1 MQVFNIN
8 NNPFYLLE
16 VSPKDKRATII
27 SKAEE
32 KAFFLEG
39 DSCEAAQ
46 ATLLNPTKRL
56 IAELDWFLDVDKRTI
71 KKISKC
77 IAENK
82 EISTEGLSPIS
93 KVNALLFNFSIMQDI
108 EAYDIGFMLT
118 EIDEQFGLV
127 TIDSVIEM
135 VNTCRKEAGMKI
147 VTEAE
152 IDEAIDAKRDTIRQ
166 VFTEKLHAL
175 SDKEYMDFVSI
186 LAKQY
191 VANDDYNDGII
202 ISDALDQYEIRMQTE
217 IQKHTEAVEKHIE
230 RIKGLTDETAIKENI
245 RGLIKR
251 VKEWDVFVQ
260 PLQLRSQASGLPHDN
275 SMSLGR
281 EIRDLALYL
290 HNEKELTEIAL
301 DLVTAMQ
308 DIFAEVGDLA
318 ERLEEDAEQLENII
332 KTNKVAKE
340 LMSEMEALKSS
351 TDRMGSYTTMS
362 DVDSFIAR
370 VKRLDSTVEDS
381 DVEYELLEK
390 IRISICV
397 VAREAAIKLH
407 NNYQKTNLALKIAKA
422 LLAQFG
428 DIDELK
434 TRLQEDAQSLA
445 QQSFMLERVQAAKK
459 AQEDSARTKKIV
471 AWVFIGIILFIILIA
486 SLSECDGSSSS
497 SSSSSN
503 NGGYSSSGS
512 YYPSGGSSS
521 SSGGSS
527 GNSSNK
533 NNNNN
538 NDKIVLTSSNFE
550 DYFTITTSAEYKGNT
565 VTISYSIKP
574 KSTAYAADS
583 SSASSITVKLR
594 GGVYP
599 YSFSTSP
606 TYSSTESIT
615 LYKSSGYKK
624 SGTITVYVSSGADE
638 IYWGTDVTSAS
649 GTIYK

>member
-1 MQVFNIN
+1 MQVFNLN

-16 VSPKDKRATII
+16 VSPRDKRATII

-32 KAFFLEG
+32 KAFFLEDG
-39 DSCEAAQ
+39 SGEAAQ
-46 ATLLNPTKRL
+46 ATLLNPAKRL
-56 IAELDWFLDVDKRTI
+56 LVELDWFLDIDKKEI
-71 KKISKC
+71 KEINKC

-93 KVNALLFNFSIMQDI
+93 KINALLFNFSIMQDV

-118 EIDEQFGLV
+118 DIDEQFGLV
-127 TIDSVIEM
+127 TIDSVLEI

-152 IDEAIDAKRDTIRQ
+152 VDEAIDAKRDAIRQ
-166 VFTEKLHAL
+166 LFTEKLHTL
-175 SDKEYMDFVSI
+175 SDEDYMAFVSI

-191 VANDDYNDGII
+191 VANEDYDDGIV

-217 IQKHTEAVEKHIE
+217 IQKHAEAVEKHIE
-230 RIKGLTDETAIKENI
+230 RIKGLSDETAIKENI

-260 PLQLRSQASGLPHDN
+260 PLQLRSQASGMPHDN

-308 DIFAEVGDLA
+308 EIFAEVGDLA
-318 ERLEEDAEQLENII
+318 ERLEEDSEALANI
-332 KTNKVAKE
+332 VATSTVLKE
-340 LMSEMEALKSS
+340 FATEMELLKSAA
-351 TDRMGSYTTMS
+351 DRMGFSTTMS
-362 DVDSFIAR
+362 DIETFISR
-370 VKRLDSTVEDS
+370 VKSFDR
-381 DVEYELLEK
+381 DVEYSDLEDEIIEK

-422 LLAQFG
+422 LLAQFS

-434 TRLQEDAQSLA
+434 ARLQEDAQSLA
-445 QQSFMLERVQAAKK
+445 QQSLMLERVQAAKQ

-471 AWVFIGIILFIILIA
+471 AWILIGIVLFIILIA

-497 SSSSSN
+497 SSGSSN
-503 NGGYSSSGS
+503 NGGYNSSGS

-521 SSGGSS
+521 SGGSS
-527 GNSSNK
+527 NK
-533 NNNNN
+533 DNN
-538 NDKIVLTSSNFE
+538 KIVLTSSNFE

-574 KSTAYAADS
+574 KSTTYASKS
-583 SSASSITVKLR
+583 SSSSSITLKLK

-599 YSFSTSP
+599 YSFSTTP

-624 SGTITVYVSSGADE
+624 TGTITIYVTSGKDE
-638 IYWGTDVTSAS
+638 IYWGTEVTSAS

>member
-1 MQVFNIN
+1 MQVFNLN

-16 VSPKDKRATII
+16 VSPRDKRAIII

-32 KAFFLEG
+32 KAFFLEDG
-39 DSCEAAQ
+39 SGEVAQ
-46 ATLLNPTKRL
+46 STLLNPSKRL
-56 IAELDWFLDVDKRTI
+56 LAELDWFLDVDKRVAN
-71 KKISKC
+71 KISKC
-77 IAENK
+77 IADNN

-93 KVNALLFNFSIMQDI
+93 KINALLFNFGIMQDV
-108 EAYDIGFMLT
+108 EANDIGFMLIG
-118 EIDEQFGLV
+118 IDEQFSLV
-127 TIDSVIEM
+127 TIDSMLEM
-135 VNTCRKEAGMKI
+135 VNACRKDAGMKI

-152 IDEAIDAKRDTIRQ
+152 MDEAIDAKRDIIRQ
-166 VFTEKLHAL
+166 VFTEKLHDL
-175 SDKEYMDFVSI
+175 SDEDYMAFVSV

-191 VANDDYNDGII
+191 VADSDYDDGII

-230 RIKGLTDETAIKENI
+230 RIKGLSDETAIKENI

-251 VKEWDVFVQ
+251 VKAWDVYVQ
-260 PLQLRSQASGLPHDN
+260 PLQLRSQASGMPHDN
-275 SMSLGR
+275 SFSLGR
-281 EIRDLALYL
+281 EIRELALYL

-301 DLVTAMQ
+301 ELVTAMQ

-318 ERLEEDAEQLENII
+318 ERLEEDAEQLENIL
-332 KTNKVAKE
+332 KTNKIAKE
-340 LMSEMEALKSS
+340 LMSEMEALKS
-351 TDRMGSYTTMS
+351 TADRMGSYTTMS

-370 VKRLDSTVEDS
+370 VKRLDETVEDS

-407 NNYQKTNLALKIAKA
+407 NDYQKTNLALKIAKA
-422 LLAQFG
+422 LLAEFG
-428 DIDELK
+428 DISELK
-434 TRLQEDAQSLA
+434 TRLTEDAQSLA
-445 QQSFMLERVQAAKK
+445 QQSAMLERVQAAKK

-471 AWVFIGIILFIILIA
+471 AWVLVGIVLFIILIA

-503 NGGYSSSGS
+503 NNGSYNSGS
-512 YYPSGGSSS
+512 YYPSGGGSSG

-527 GNSSNK
+527 GGSSNK
-533 NNNNN
+533 NNND
-538 NDKIVLTSSNFE
+538 DKIVLTSSNFE
-550 DYFTITTSAEYKGNT
+550 DYFTITTTAEYSGNT
-565 VTISYSIKP
+565 LTIDYSIKP
-574 KSTAYAADS
+574 KSTLYASDS
-583 SSASSITVKLR
+583 SSSSSITVKLR

-599 YSFSTSP
+599 YSFSTTP
-606 TYSSTESIT
+606 TYSKTESIT

>member
-1 MQVFNIN
+1 
-8 NNPFYLLE
+8 
-16 VSPKDKRATII
+16 
-27 SKAEE
+27 
-32 KAFFLEG
+32 
-39 DSCEAAQ
+39 
-46 ATLLNPTKRL
+46 
-56 IAELDWFLDVDKRTI
+56 
-71 KKISKC
+71 
-77 IAENK
+77 
-82 EISTEGLSPIS
+82 
-93 KVNALLFNFSIMQDI
+93 
-108 EAYDIGFMLT
+108 
-118 EIDEQFGLV
+118 
-127 TIDSVIEM
+127 
-135 VNTCRKEAGMKI
+135 MKI

-191 VANDDYNDGII
+191 VANVDYDDGII

-260 PLQLRSQASGLPHDN
+260 PLQLRSQASGMPHDN

-340 LMSEMEALKSS
+340 LMSEMEALKSAA
-351 TDRMGSYTTMS
+351 DRMGSYTTMS

-434 TRLQEDAQSLA
+434 TRLQEDVGTELPLCAIDHPDRYKHIQVSNLC
-445 QQSFMLERVQAAKK
+445 SAAKGFCVIDPSGYLK
-459 AQEDSARTKKIV
+459 VCNHSPVRVCRYDELDTLEQNEYWIRFRSRNYLPEMCKDCDKKDR
-471 AWVFIGIILFIILIA
+471 
-486 SLSECDGSSSS
+486 CDG
-497 SSSSSN
+497 
-503 NGGYSSSGS
+503 GCREAAHVYHGS
-512 YYPSGGSSS
+512 VSDADP
-521 SSGGSS
+521 
-527 GNSSNK
+527 
-533 NNNNN
+533 
-538 NDKIVLTSSNFE
+538 IFE
-550 DYFTITTSAEYKGNT
+550 K
-565 VTISYSIKP
+565 
-574 KSTAYAADS
+574 
-583 SSASSITVKLR
+583 R
-594 GGVYP
+594 
-599 YSFSTSP
+599 
-606 TYSSTESIT
+606 
-615 LYKSSGYKK
+615 LY
-624 SGTITVYVSSGADE
+624 
-638 IYWGTDVTSAS
+638 
-649 GTIYK
+649 

>member
-1 MQVFNIN
+1 MYLNQ
-8 NNPFYLLE
+8 NPFYLLE
-16 VSPKDKRATII
+16 ISPKDKRATII

-32 KAFFLEG
+32 KAFFLDDG
-39 DSCEAAQ
+39 SGEAAQ
-46 ATLLNPTKRL
+46 ATLLNPAKRL
-56 IAELDWFLDVDKRTI
+56 LAELDWFLDVNKKEI

-93 KVNALLFNFSIMQDI
+93 KINALLFNFSIMQDV

-118 EIDEQFGLV
+118 DIDEQFGLV
-127 TIDSVIEM
+127 TIDSVLEI

-147 VTEAE
+147 VSEAE
-152 IDEAIDAKRDTIRQ
+152 VDEAIDAKRYTIRQ
-166 VFTEKLHAL
+166 IFTEKLHAL
-175 SDKEYMDFVSI
+175 SDEEYMAFVSI

-191 VANDDYNDGII
+191 VANEDYDDGIV

-217 IQKHTEAVEKHIE
+217 IQKHAEAVEKHIE
-230 RIKGLTDETAIKENI
+230 RIKGLSDETAIKENI

-251 VKEWDVFVQ
+251 IKEWDAFVQ
-260 PLQLRSQASGLPHDN
+260 PLQLRSQASGMPHDN

-340 LMSEMEALKSS
+340 LMSEMEALKSAA
-351 TDRMGSYTTMS
+351 DRMGSYTTMS

>member
-1 MQVFNIN
+1 MQVFNIS

-16 VSPKDKRATII
+16 VSPRDKRATII
-27 SKAEE
+27 SKSEE
-32 KAFFLEG
+32 KAFFLDDG
-39 DSCEAAQ
+39 SGEAAQ
-46 ATLLNPTKRL
+46 ATLLNPAKRL
-56 IAELDWFLDVDKRTI
+56 LAELDWFLDVDKKEI

-93 KVNALLFNFSIMQDI
+93 KINALLFNFSIMQDV

-118 EIDEQFGLV
+118 DIDEQFGLV
-127 TIDSVIEM
+127 TIDYVLEM
-135 VNTCRKEAGMKI
+135 VNTCRKEASMKI

-166 VFTEKLHAL
+166 IFTEKLHAL
-175 SDKEYMDFVSI
+175 SDEEYMTFVSI

-191 VANDDYNDGII
+191 VANEDYDDGIV

-217 IQKHTEAVEKHIE
+217 IQKHAEAVEKHIE
-230 RIKGLTDETAIKENI
+230 RIKGLSDETAIKENI

-260 PLQLRSQASGLPHDN
+260 PLQLRSQASGMPHDN
-275 SMSLGR
+275 SMSLGG

-301 DLVTAMQ
+301 DLVTSMQ

-318 ERLEEDAEQLENII
+318 ERLEEDAEQLENIL
-332 KTNKVAKE
+332 KTNKITKE
-340 LMSEMEALKSS
+340 LMSEMEALKS
-351 TDRMGSYTTMS
+351 TADRMGSYTTMS

-370 VKRLDSTVEDS
+370 VKRLDKNVEDS

-407 NNYQKTNLALKIAKA
+407 NDYQKTNLALKIAKA
-422 LLAQFG
+422 LIAEFG
-428 DIDELK
+428 DISELK
-434 TRLQEDAQSLA
+434 TRLTEDAQSLA
-445 QQSFMLERVQAAKK
+445 QQSAMLERVEAAKK

-471 AWVFIGIILFIILIA
+471 AWVIIGIVLLIILIG

-503 NGGYSSSGS
+503 NGGYSSGS
-512 YYPSGGSSS
+512 YYPSGGGSSS
-521 SSGGSS
+521 SSG
-527 GNSSNK
+527 SSNK
-533 NNNNN
+533 NS
-538 NDKIVLTSSNFE
+538 KIVLTSSNFE

-574 KSTAYAADS
+574 KSTLYASNS
-583 SSASSITVKLR
+583 SSSSSITVKLK

-599 YSFSTSP
+599 YSFSTTP
-606 TYSSTESIT
+606 TNSKTESIT
-615 LYKSSGYKK
+615 LYRSSGYKK
-624 SGTITVYVSSGADE
+624 SGTITIYVSSGADE
-638 IYWGTDVTSAS
+638 IYWGTDVSSAS

>member
-1 MQVFNIN
+1 MYLNQ
-8 NNPFYLLE
+8 NPFYLLE
-16 VSPKDKRATII
+16 ISPKDKRATII

-32 KAFFLEG
+32 KAFFLDDG
-39 DSCEAAQ
+39 SGEAAQ
-46 ATLLNPTKRL
+46 ATLLNPAKRL
-56 IAELDWFLDVDKRTI
+56 LAELDWFLDVDKKEI

-93 KVNALLFNFSIMQDI
+93 KINALLFNFSIMQDV
-108 EAYDIGFMLT
+108 EVYDIGFMLT
-118 EIDEQFGLV
+118 DIDEQFGLV
-127 TIDSVIEM
+127 TIDSVLEI

-147 VTEAE
+147 VSEAE
-152 IDEAIDAKRDTIRQ
+152 VDEAIDAKRDTIRQ
-166 VFTEKLHAL
+166 IFTEKLHAL
-175 SDKEYMDFVSI
+175 SDEEYMAFVSI

-191 VANDDYNDGII
+191 VANEDYNDGIV

-217 IQKHTEAVEKHIE
+217 IQKHAEAVEKHIE
-230 RIKGLTDETAIKENI
+230 RIKGLSDETAIKENI

-251 VKEWDVFVQ
+251 IKEWDVFVQ
-260 PLQLRSQASGLPHDN
+260 PLQLRSQASGMPHDN

-301 DLVTAMQ
+301 DLVIAMQ
-308 DIFAEVGDLA
+308 EIFAEVGDLA
-318 ERLEEDAEQLENII
+318 EHLEEDAEALTNI
-332 KTNKVAKE
+332 VATASVVKGFAT
-340 LMSEMEALKSS
+340 EMDLLKS
-351 TDRMGSYTTMS
+351 TADRMGFSTTMS
-362 DVDSFIAR
+362 DIETFISR
-370 VKRLDSTVEDS
+370 VKSFDR
-381 DVEYELLEK
+381 DVEYSDLEDEIIEK

-422 LLAQFG
+422 LLAQFS

-445 QQSFMLERVQAAKK
+445 QQSVMLERVQAAKQ
-459 AQEDSARTKKIV
+459 AQDDSARTKKIV
-471 AWVFIGIILFIILIA
+471 AWVLIGIVLFIILIA

-497 SSSSSN
+497 SSGSSN
-503 NGGYSSSGS
+503 NGGYNSSGS

-521 SSGGSS
+521 SGGSS
-527 GNSSNK
+527 NK
-533 NNNNN
+533 DNN
-538 NDKIVLTSSNFE
+538 KIVLTSSNFE

-574 KSTAYAADS
+574 KSTTYASKS
-583 SSASSITVKLR
+583 SSSSSITLKLK

-599 YSFSTSP
+599 YSFSTTP

-624 SGTITVYVSSGADE
+624 TGTITIYVTSGKDE
-638 IYWGTDVTSAS
+638 IYWGTEVTSAS